1 MTSDTNPLNV
11 KSLEKAF
18 AILEAFQDQG
28 RFMALGELSTATGL
42 GKSATQ
48 RFAYTLK
55 KLGYLEQDPTTR
67 RYALGKKLLGLT
79 FQFLRTDPLIDK
91 AAPILTELR
100 RSLGERVDLS
110 LLDGNSL
117 VYVMRMRTKRE
128 SLSHAHIGCS
138 VPLYCSAGGRSVLA
152 CLPDEEAEQLIASC
166 DLVARTPHTKVTPAD
181 IMEDVR
187 KVRSNG
193 YAIQSG
199 EWRLDE
205 IVIAA
210 AITDRQGRPVGAVHV
225 AASASEWNEPD
236 FIKHVVPQLLPVVR
250 GLSGQQQ

>member
-18 AILEAFQDQG
+18 VILEAFQDQG
-28 RFMALGELSTATGL
+28 RFMTLGELSIATGL

-55 KLGYLEQDPTTR
+55 KLGYLEQDMATR

-152 CLPDEEAEQLIASC
+152 CFSNEEAERLIASC
-166 DLVARTPHTKVTPAD
+166 DLVPRTPHTKIKPAE
-181 IMEDVR
+181 IMQEVEQVR
-187 KVRSNG
+187 RNG

-210 AITDRQGRPVGAVHV
+210 AVTDRQGRPVGAVHV

-250 GLSGQQQ
+250 GLSGQ